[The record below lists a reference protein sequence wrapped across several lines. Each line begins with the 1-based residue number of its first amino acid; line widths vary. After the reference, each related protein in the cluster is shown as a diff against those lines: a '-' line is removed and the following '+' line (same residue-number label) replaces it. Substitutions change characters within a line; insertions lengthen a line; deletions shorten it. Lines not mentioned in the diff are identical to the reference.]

1 MKKVFL
7 MTTLM
12 LLGSI
17 AANAQKYAL
26 IDMEYILKKIPAYER
41 ANEQLDQTSKQW
53 QAEVD
58 NARSEAKS
66 LYESYQNSGASLGAD
81 QKKKKENE
89 IIAKENEANELK
101 MKYFGSDGELY
112 KKRESLMKP
121 IQNQIYNAVK
131 AISESQGYSMV
142 IDRASAQN
150 IIFASPNIDIS
161 DEIIAKLGYSSNN

>member
-7 MTTLM
+7 MTMLM

-58 NARSEAKS
+58 NARSGAKS

>member
-7 MTTLM
+7 MTMLM

-66 LYESYQNSGASLGAD
+66 LYESYQNSGTSLGAE

-150 IIFASPNIDIS
+150 IIFASPKIDIS